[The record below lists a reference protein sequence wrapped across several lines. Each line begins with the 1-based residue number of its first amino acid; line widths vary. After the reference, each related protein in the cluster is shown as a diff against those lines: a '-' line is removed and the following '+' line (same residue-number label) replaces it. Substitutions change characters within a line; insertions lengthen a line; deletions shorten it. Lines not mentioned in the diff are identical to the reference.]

1 MAPSR
6 CIASERCPKSRSAQR
21 SRRSARATGRK
32 SSQRGRRQG
41 RSPEWG
47 SAMKRRSDGA
57 WKLLAGLGLT
67 ATIAGVVSL
76 LQRRKGAD
84 ELRRA
89 LDHWLPRLDDSL
101 FIDYLLNTF
110 VNKIPYPEVRM
121 ALYRKAGVKVD
132 PTTNIMMG
140 AFVLQARDI
149 TIGPNC
155 IIGPFTTLDG
165 RGTLTIGRNVN
176 IAGEVLTIGGS
187 HSVDSPTAEG
197 LIGKVVIED
206 NAWVAMRATI
216 LPGVTV
222 GEGAYVAAASL
233 VNRDV
238 EPYTLVG
245 GVPARKIRDRNR
257 DIRYTLHHFPRWI

>member
-1 MAPSR
+1 
-6 CIASERCPKSRSAQR
+6 
-21 SRRSARATGRK
+21 
-32 SSQRGRRQG
+32 
-41 RSPEWG
+41 
-47 SAMKRRSDGA
+47 MKRPGSRVLQ
-57 WKLLAGLGLT
+57 LLAGGGAT
-67 ATIAGVVSL
+67 AALAWAIEKQLSA
-76 LQRRKGAD
+76 AD
-84 ELRRA
+84 SSE
-89 LDHWLPRLDDSL
+89 
-101 FIDYLLNTF
+101 FIDYLLNAF
-110 VNKIPYPEVRM
+110 VNKIPFPEVRM
-121 ALYRKAGVKVD
+121 ALYRKAGMKVAE
-132 PTTNIMMG
+132 TTNIMMH
-140 AFVLQARDI
+140 AFVLQARTI

-187 HSVDSPTAEG
+187 HLVDSPTAEG

-222 GEGAYVAAASL
+222 GEGAYVAAAAL

-238 EPYTLVG
+238 PPYTLVG
-245 GVPARKIRDRNR
+245 GVPAKKIRDRSR